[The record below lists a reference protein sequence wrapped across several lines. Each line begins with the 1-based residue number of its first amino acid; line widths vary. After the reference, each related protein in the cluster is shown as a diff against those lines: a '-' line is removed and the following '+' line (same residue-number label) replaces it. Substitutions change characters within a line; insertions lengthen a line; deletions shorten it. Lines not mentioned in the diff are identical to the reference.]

1 MKERIIAF
9 VFVICVMLCGL
20 NGCKQESLKETKA
33 PASEDVQPTDVET
46 KIIPETV
53 GVYMEEQT
61 TQDVKDYASVLE
73 AYHKALTEGWNM
85 AQYAEAGLS
94 YMATYCPDKSRVF
107 FAFQDLDGDGD
118 RELLIGPA
126 VNDEFLDKQ
135 VFEAYDLMDGVP
147 RQLFCGFER
156 IRYYL
161 CMAEDGSYYFA
172 REGSGGAAISY
183 WRYTR
188 YDRGG
193 MVFLDGVTYDAD
205 ESPDAPWF
213 RISDMEDNLAEALD
227 AETAEQIIGAH
238 DAQKINAYRGF
249 PCVYTFDQL
258 D

>member
-20 NGCKQESLKETKA
+20 NGCKQESLKETTA
-33 PASEDVQPTDVET
+33 PVPEAVQPTDVET

-94 YMATYCPDKSRVF
+94 YMATYCPDKSQVF

-161 CMAEDGSYYFA
+161 CDRDGAYTIL

-183 WRYTR
+183 WHHARYNGDGLTL
-188 YDRGG
+188 
-193 MVFLDGVTYDAD
+193 LDGIVYNAD
-205 ESPDAPWF
+205 SNPDAPWF
-213 RISDMEDNLAEALD
+213 CTEDWDSEKCVAMD
-227 AETAEQIIGAH
+227 GETAEKTVAEYDSRKTNIH
-238 DAQKINAYRGF
+238 RGF